1 MERDFWID
9 VEIGRLHGV
18 RWGSNG
24 PALVLLH
31 GTGLCARLW
40 QPLAEEMAARY
51 LVVALDLRGHG
62 DSVKPP
68 TGYDRL
74 SLAADIAEA
83 IERLDLDRPAILGHS
98 AGATVAALVAARLPD
113 RVGPVALVEPILQ
126 PPGPLGDDL
135 RERGRQLA
143 AMTERRRD
151 TWPSRAA
158 MVADLAGKPVFAGW
172 QPEYLELYAAAG
184 TDTGEDGAVRLK
196 CPPRLEAQLYATGA
210 LLDPWPHLQSFPKP
224 ALVVRGDRSTTVT
237 AETAERIGAG
247 LGAGP
252 PLNVSGAGH
261 FVPQERPVEFVA
273 TLAPFWDAILAG
285 DGRPA

>member
-1 MERDFWID
+1 MERDIWLE

-40 QPLAEEMAARY
+40 QPLAAELAAQY
-51 LVVALDLRGHG
+51 QVVALDLRGHG

-68 TGYDRL
+68 AGYDRL
-74 SLAADIAEA
+74 SLAVDIAEA
-83 IERLDLDRPAILGHS
+83 IERLDLYRPAILGHS
-98 AGATVAALVAARLPD
+98 AGATVAALVAARMPD

-126 PPGPLGDDL
+126 PPGPFGDDL

-143 AMTERRRD
+143 TMTERRRD
-151 TWPSRAA
+151 TWPSREA
-158 MVADLAGKPVFAGW
+158 MVTDLAGKPVFAGW
-172 QPEYLELYAAAG
+172 RPEYLELYAVAG

-224 ALVVRGDRSTTVT
+224 AWVVRGDHSTTLT
-237 AETAERIGAG
+237 AKTAERICAELG
-247 LGAGP
+247 LGP
-252 PLNVSGAGH
+252 PLSVSGAGH
-261 FVPQERPVEFVA
+261 FVPQERPDELVTA
-273 TLAPFWDAILAG
+273 LAPFWDAIPTG
-285 DGRPA
+285 SGRPA